1 MPATGWSVAAVP
13 ALISF
18 DHFFALLADRR
29 FPVATFIRRRDELD
43 YLQEPDIFHE
53 IFGHC
58 AMLTNPAFAHFTHL
72 YGRLGRH
79 ASKEERVYLAR
90 LYWFT
95 VEFGLLQ
102 GGGAAHLRRRHSLL
116 HRRDRLCPLGQAR
129 AATLRSAG
137 DPAYPYRI
145 DIMQPTYFVL
155 PRLDTLYG
163 LEGRGIMA
171 AVAEARR
178 LGLRPPCFAPIAGKQ
193 AS

>member
-1 MPATGWSVAAVP
+1 MASLYTARQPDGQGRIHYTDEEHGTWRILIARQLAALDGKACDEYQAGLARLDLPLDRIPQLGEINAALMPATGWSVAAVP

-79 ASKEERVYLAR
+79 ASKE
-90 LYWFT
+90 
-95 VEFGLLQ
+95 
-102 GGGAAHLRRRHSLL
+102 
-116 HRRDRLCPLGQAR
+116 
-129 AATLRSAG
+129 
-137 DPAYPYRI
+137 
-145 DIMQPTYFVL
+145 
-155 PRLDTLYG
+155 
-163 LEGRGIMA
+163 
-171 AVAEARR
+171 
-178 LGLRPPCFAPIAGKQ
+178 
-193 AS
+193 